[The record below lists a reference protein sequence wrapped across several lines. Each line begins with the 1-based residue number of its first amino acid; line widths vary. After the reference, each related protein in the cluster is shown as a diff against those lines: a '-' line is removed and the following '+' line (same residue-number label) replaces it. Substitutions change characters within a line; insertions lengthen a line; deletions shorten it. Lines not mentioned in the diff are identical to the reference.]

1 MLGLSYSGGGGQC
14 YGFLHLLRCHC
25 GLPGDTSPGIQ
36 KLVSVLSSH
45 DRMIR
50 TSPVFKTCLYF
61 QPFLI
66 WYLVGILDCSLALWL
81 CSFLPSSICL
91 LSVCTVLSEELDD
104 FTGPFS
110 LCSSTCPPHL
120 DVSVYSSFA
129 FFSLNIFEQI
139 LSVFLW
145 LT

>member
-1 MLGLSYSGGGGQC
+1 MDFCICFGAIVVSLV
-14 YGFLHLLRCHC
+14 
-25 GLPGDTSPGIQ
+25 IQ
-36 KLVSVLSSH
+36 AQGSSSWSQFFPLMTEWSEH
-45 DRMIR
+45 PL
-50 TSPVFKTCLYF
+50 TVFKTCLYF

-81 CSFLPSSICL
+81 YSFLPSSIWL

-120 DVSVYSSFA
+120 DVSVYSCFA